1 MIIFTSKYNNYVNNS
16 YYILIYISTGVER
29 DIKFAYCFQAL
40 KDYYPSLQLTLTKQ
54 TLLRVMIIA
63 VLKTFVFLF
72 TYPGV
77 FLLSYFA
84 NHLVDSGLKS
94 TLQLISDINL
104 NILILFDSFACEWIN
119 VRASFCFLFA
129 FSNFF

>member
-1 MIIFTSKYNNYVNNS
+1 
-16 YYILIYISTGVER
+16 
-29 DIKFAYCFQAL
+29 
-40 KDYYPSLQLTLTKQ
+40 
-54 TLLRVMIIA
+54 MIIA

-77 FLLSYFA
+77 FLLRYFA

-129 FSNFF
+129 FSNFFYGFVSISNVVLSSQCDQKNV